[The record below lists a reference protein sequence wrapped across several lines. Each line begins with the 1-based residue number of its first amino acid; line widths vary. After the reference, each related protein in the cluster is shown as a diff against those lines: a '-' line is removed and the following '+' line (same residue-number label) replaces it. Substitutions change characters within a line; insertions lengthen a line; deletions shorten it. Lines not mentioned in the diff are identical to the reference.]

1 MKECIMKKLNAS
13 IAAAV
18 LLLSGSAFAGSLQPA
33 AGEAP
38 FAGQAV
44 VLNSSLQRQDVRADA
59 ARQLPAAGEM
69 SAQATRAHQHRD
81 ARRSARG
88 HAPGAGQRL
97 SPGRRRSRLMP
108 HSGLRA
114 GDAVAPTR
122 WHARAGG
129 VLAFGRSVRQ
139 RANALRTS
147 LRRRARG

>member
-1 MKECIMKKLNAS
+1 MKECIVKKLNAS

-69 SAQATRAHQHRD
+69 SAQATPEPTSTVTRAEVREATRQALANGFH
-81 ARRSARG
+81 
-88 HAPGAGQRL
+88 L
-97 SPGRRRSRLMP
+97 
-108 HSGLRA
+108 
-114 GDAVAPTR
+114 AVGEA
-122 WHARAGG
+122 A
-129 VLAFGRSVRQ
+129 
-139 RANALRTS
+139 
-147 LRRRARG
+147 